1 MRAVVQRVDRAV
13 LIVDGKPVSQIGKGL
28 VVYLGV
34 GQNDEEKNADNL
46 AKKVAD
52 MRIFRD
58 ENDKLNLSVKDVK
71 GEILVVSNFTIYADC
86 SRGNR
91 PNFMY
96 AKASQEANVLYEY
109 FVTQLRRQGVTV
121 KTGVF
126 GEHMSIEQTNN
137 GPINII
143 VEI

>member
-1 MRAVVQRVDRAV
+1 MRAVIQRIDMAKLSVDKK
-13 LIVDGKPVSQIGKGL
+13 LVSEIGKGL
-28 VVYLGV
+28 IVYLGIC
-34 GQNDEEKNADNL
+34 QTDKEKNADML
-46 AKKVAD
+46 AKKIAD

-58 ENDKLNLSVKDVK
+58 ENEKMNLSVKDIK

-96 AKASQEANVLYEY
+96 AMQSNEANQLYEY
-109 FVTQLRRQGVTV
+109 FIMKLKQQGVGV
-121 KTGVF
+121 KTGQF
-126 GEHMSIEQTNN
+126 GEHMEIQQVNN

-143 VEI
+143 AEF